1 MKWMQHNLQYNIMKT
16 VHYKQQCNIV
26 KIIQHNRR
34 FNITIMRAQYHGMPH
49 HDGYATPHHVGYV
62 TMVQA
67 KSTVMAIQ

>member
-1 MKWMQHNLQYNIMKT
+1 MQYRDNAT
-16 VHYKQQCNIV
+16 
-26 KIIQHNRR
+26 QHH
-34 FNITIMRAQYHGMPH
+34 AMPH